1 MLRGLGV
8 LKIIFYRFNTKIFT
22 CCVCSILHWIECY
35 NIIVQDLYKAEYCAV
50 EQGLSWVNGSND
62 VRVCFYEVP
71 RISILMHI
79 EFKVD
84 SMKIGSLFHDTIILL
99 KSVHFKNTVARS
111 SVHSKI
117 LSFSI
122 KYISWPFF
130 DSADVLLKMIIILS
144 ELRIAQLS
152 S

>member
-35 NIIVQDLYKAEYCAV
+35 DIIVQDLYKTQYCAV
-50 EQGLSWVNGSND
+50 EQNISWLNGPILM
-62 VRVCFYEVP
+62 CFYEVT
-71 RISILMHI
+71 RISILKHI

-99 KSVHFKNTVARS
+99 LTDWEHMKRS
-111 SVHSKI
+111 SLFQICSCQP
-117 LSFSI
+117 LF
-122 KYISWPFF
+122 Y
-130 DSADVLLKMIIILS
+130 
-144 ELRIAQLS
+144 
-152 S
+152 